1 MTLTLAFALVALRAG
16 LELRRRRSRG
26 LSGKRELRD
35 RHLRFGKLAV
45 LFAIVG
51 FCGGPLSAWFLRGM
65 TPFETFH
72 SWLGVGVA
80 LLFGAA
86 AQQGRLIETGKSRDR
101 SRHGWLGL
109 IGFLVAALASV
120 AGFILLP

>member
-1 MTLTLAFALVALRAG
+1 MGHPVYRYQFFTIF
-16 LELRRRRSRG
+16 
-26 LSGKRELRD
+26 
-35 RHLRFGKLAV
+35 AV

-72 SWLGVGVA
+72 AWLGVGVA

-86 AQQGRLIETGKSRDR
+86 AQQGRLIEIGESRER
-101 SRHGWLGL
+101 SRHGCLGL